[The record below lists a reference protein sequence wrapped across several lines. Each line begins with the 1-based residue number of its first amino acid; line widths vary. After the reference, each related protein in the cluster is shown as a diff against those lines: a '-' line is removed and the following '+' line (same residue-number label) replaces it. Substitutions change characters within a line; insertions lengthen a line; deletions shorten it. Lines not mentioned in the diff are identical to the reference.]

1 MSGSEV
7 DLMKMWHEES
17 SKADDPIG
25 YWAEHAWAAHIDY
38 RAVEGSADDAG
49 PIIGREAMGAYVGEW
64 LELFDELQVVPEEI
78 TAEGHGKL
86 IVHLRVAGTAKV
98 SGVPAEIRFFAAY
111 WIRDGRIVRG
121 REYMTR
127 DEAEAAVA

>member
-1 MSGSEV
+1 MSGTDV
-7 DLMKMWHEES
+7 DLMKTWHEES

-25 YWAEHAWAAHIDY
+25 YWVEHAWAPDIDY

-49 PIIGREAMGAYVGEW
+49 PIIGREAMCAYVGEW
-64 LELFDELQVVPEEI
+64 FELFDDLQVVAEEI
-78 TAEGHGKL
+78 TDKGHGKL
-86 IVHLRVAGTAKV
+86 IVHLRVAGTAKG
-98 SGVPAEIRFFAAY
+98 SGVPAEIRFFVAY

-127 DEAEAAVA
+127 DEAEASVR